1 MRPCRH
7 RPRVPRV
14 RCSSSRMP
22 SDDPAGSAA
31 TGPRRSSTGARCP
44 RPSAP
49 SSASSGRTAPSG
61 RSASTGRRSR
71 WAARRTTSSCSPT
84 PVSRDTTPGC
94 RRVGGRSCSRTS
106 AAPTAAGS
114 TGSAW
119 TSARSARATACRSGT
134 PSSSSNSSRADR
146 VDGFVL
152 ALWVV
157 RLLFLLVIYGFLFAV
172 VRVLMRDLR
181 AAPKGPAEL
190 GRLVVLASPRGEPQP
205 GASYPL
211 DAVTTLGRDVNNGI
225 VLDDPF
231 ASAEH
236 AVLTYRGRSW
246 YVEDLEST
254 NGTFVNGVPVEGVA
268 PLGFGDEVQVGEI
281 RFRLDRGRA

>member
-1 MRPCRH
+1 M
-7 RPRVPRV
+7 
-14 RCSSSRMP
+14 
-22 SDDPAGSAA
+22 
-31 TGPRRSSTGARCP
+31 
-44 RPSAP
+44 
-49 SSASSGRTAPSG
+49 
-61 RSASTGRRSR
+61 
-71 WAARRTTSSCSPT
+71 
-84 PVSRDTTPGC
+84 
-94 RRVGGRSCSRTS
+94 
-106 AAPTAAGS
+106 
-114 TGSAW
+114 
-119 TSARSARATACRSGT
+119 
-134 PSSSSNSSRADR
+134 
-146 VDGFVL
+146 DGFVL

-172 VRVLMRDLR
+172 VRVLLRDLR
-181 AAPKGPAEL
+181 AASKGPAEL

-205 GASYPL
+205 GGSYPL

-254 NGTFVNGVPVEGVA
+254 NGTFVNGVPVEGVG
-268 PLGFGDEVQVGEI
+268 PLGFGDELQVGEI